1 MLVAIKTP
9 DQVTEMRNEEQRI
22 RLERERATNAK
33 SQVVSHLAAHVRK
46 CWEIAKF
53 DRNRVNRRLLDC
65 LRRRRG
71 EYSPEKMQ
79 AIRQQG
85 GSDIFM
91 MITGAKCRTAK
102 SWLSDL
108 YAPVGDRPFTL
119 EPSPVPDL
127 PPQIMQR
134 LVQEAVVAAQE
145 YGLDET
151 AMREMLAKHRDRLLS
166 ELHQDGKD
174 RAEKMA
180 DEIEDM
186 LLDAGWREAFD
197 EFLDDLVT
205 YPYAVMK
212 GLEFRRVKTL
222 QWMPDNTGD
231 FKPAPGHKIAAK
243 VRRVSPFRIY
253 WSPAAGAD
261 IEGHWLIEHHS
272 FSRSDLS
279 AMRAAPGYNAEG
291 IARAL
296 AQYGEG
302 GLREWMWNET
312 ERAALEGRSLFQN
325 TEDIDA
331 LELSGSLRGQ
341 TLLDWGMSDSE
352 ISDPNDEYMVS
363 VMIIGNYVIRA
374 LVNPDPAGK
383 IDYFKACWQQTPGSF
398 CGEALPEILADS
410 QDTCNAAA
418 RALIN
423 NMGFASG
430 PMVWVEDDRLAPNQN
445 VNQMYPWKV
454 FKSNS
459 SPNGGSGPGIGFFQP
474 QSNSSELMA
483 IYERFNQYA
492 DDITGLPSYAHGS
505 DQGAGAAKTA
515 SGLSMLLNASSKGI
529 KMLVR
534 AIDIYLIERLVA
546 KCYNHL
552 MLYSDNPDIKGD
564 LRPKARGSESLV
576 HKEQA
581 QLRQQELLQITG
593 NPIDMQ
599 ILGLEGR
606 REMLSE
612 VLKTGSLPVDRVL
625 PTAEELRE
633 RLAIQAQQQVAA
645 EQQQLNAQNQPKVPD
660 APAIQ
665 ATA

>member
-9 DQVTEMRNEEQRI
+9 QQVTQDREAEQRA
-22 RLERERATNAK
+22 RLEKERSVQSQN
-33 SQVVSHLAAHVRK
+33 QVVSHLAGHVRK
-46 CWEIAKF
+46 CWQIAKH
-53 DRNRVNRRLLDC
+53 DRSRINARLLNC
-65 LRRRRG
+65 LRRRKG
-71 EYSPEKMQ
+71 EYSPEKLE
-79 AIRQQG
+79 AIKAQG
-85 GSDIFM
+85 GSDIYM
-91 MITGAKCRTAK
+91 MITGSKCRTAK

-108 YAPVGDRPFTL
+108 YSPVGDRPFTL

-127 PPQIMQR
+127 PPQVMQA
-134 LVQEAVVAAQE
+134 LVAEAVAAAQE
-145 YGLDET
+145 YGLDEKT
-151 AMREMLAKHRDRLLS
+151 MRELLHKHRDRLLS
-166 ELHQDGKD
+166 ELHQDGED

-180 DEIEDM
+180 DAVEDM
-186 LLDAGWREAFD
+186 LLDAGWRESFD

-205 YPYAVMK
+205 YPAAIMK
-212 GLEFRRVKTL
+212 GLEFRKVKTL
-222 QWMPDNTGD
+222 QWLQGQDGQ
-231 FKPAPGHKIAAK
+231 FQPAPGHKICAK
-243 VRRVSPFRIY
+243 VRRVSPFRVY
-253 WSPAAGAD
+253 PSPSAGSD
-261 IEGHWLIEHHS
+261 IEGHWMIEHHTLT
-272 FSRSDLS
+272 RSDLS
-279 AMRAAPGYNAEG
+279 AMRTAPGYNAEG
-291 IARAL
+291 IAMAL
-296 AQYGEG
+296 SHYATG
-302 GLREWMWNET
+302 GLREWMWSET
-312 ERAALEGRSLFQN
+312 ERATLEGRSLVHN

-341 TLLDWGMSDSE
+341 TLLDWGMSE
-352 ISDPNDEYMVS
+352 KKITDPNEEYAVS

-374 LVNPDPAGK
+374 LINPDPAGK
-383 IDYFKACWQQTPGSF
+383 SDYFKVSWQGVPGSF
-398 CGEALPEILADS
+398 WGEALPEILADC

-445 VNQMYPWKV
+445 VNEMYPWKV
-454 FKSNS
+454 FRSNS
-459 SPNGGSGPGIGFFQP
+459 SPNGGAGQGIGFFQP
-474 QSNSSELMA
+474 QSNASELMT
-483 IYERFNQYA
+483 IYERFNRYA

-529 KMLVR
+529 KMLIR
-534 AIDIYLIERLVA
+534 SIDIYLIERLVA

-606 REMLSE
+606 REMLGE
-612 VLKTGSLPVDRVL
+612 VLKTGSLPVDRML
-625 PTAEELRE
+625 PSAEELRE
-633 RLAIQAQQQVAA
+633 RQAA
-645 EQQQLNAQNQPKVPD
+645 EAKKMLQAEQDKLNAQNQPKVPD